1 MGETPE
7 PNYKTMVVG
16 LPGCRL
22 VGQKTSVRKNTRKTL
37 ESAVSMQW
45 FSTEYLDSC
54 PRMVRCSCIFFC
66 APSTWPWVY
75 DSFPKRKHEAKQH
88 QSTGLKQHPQC
99 FPFNK
104 CGFVWGDLLL
114 SMNHFSFKPTKIT
127 SWGHFLIYSTYFS
140 TLFLLANPNNQID
153 RGWQHLWLW
162 FFSWWFH
169 ACVASNRC
177 AGPDVYVVLGKT
189 F

>member
-1 MGETPE
+1 MF
-7 PNYKTMVVG
+7 VH
-16 LPGCRL
+16 
-22 VGQKTSVRKNTRKTL
+22 
-37 ESAVSMQW
+37 
-45 FSTEYLDSC
+45 
-54 PRMVRCSCIFFC
+54 FFC

-153 RGWQHLWLW
+153 RGWQHPWLW

-177 AGPDVYVVLGKT
+177 KTTDVYVDVGKT
-189 F
+189 FKKCVQLIWMVKTFCFVKVLSLILNDLEKLYRFLNGVKPLSMWHMCQQIDI